1 MQTKYKSA
9 RCGEI
14 TVSDVGKEV
23 VLAGWVHQ
31 VRDLGGKKFV
41 ILRDGSGLIQVTI
54 TKGSVPD
61 EIVSIVEQLTLE
73 SVIQVKGVVKGD
85 PRAPRGIEITP
96 IEIRVLSRAKA
107 PLPLDVSG
115 KVKAD
120 IDTRL
125 RERVLDLR
133 RLESRALV
141 RIMNS
146 VVRTIREELLSRGFV
161 EVFTPKII
169 ATATEGGANLFP
181 IIYFGRE
188 AFLAQSP
195 QLYKELLAAALERVF
210 EIGPAWRAEE
220 SDTPYH
226 LAEFISVD
234 IEAAFMDYNDVMK
247 ILEDILHK
255 ILKTLEK
262 ENSEDLKILN
272 HTLPNV
278 SFPLPRITYTEALDI
293 LKRRGLDIK
302 FGDDLGTPELRLLS
316 TEIESHFYFII
327 DFPTKTRPF
336 YTKPRD
342 DDPELSESF
351 DLVWQYLELASGSS
365 RIHDKEMLISSIK
378 SRGLNVENFN
388 YFIKWFDYG
397 MPPHAGWGLGLA
409 RLLLPLTGRSSVK
422 EVTLF
427 PRDKKRLIP

>member
-1 MQTKYKSA
+1 MQTKYKTCQ
-9 RCGEI
+9 CGEVS
-14 TVSDVGKEV
+14 VSDIGKEV

-41 ILRDGSGLIQVTI
+41 ILRDGNGFIQITI
-54 TKGSVPD
+54 TKGITSD
-61 EIVSIVEQLTLE
+61 EIIALVEQLTPE
-73 SVIQVKGVVKGD
+73 SVIQVKGVVKED
-85 PRAPRGIEITP
+85 PRAPRGVEVTP
-96 IEIRVLSRAKA
+96 TEVRILSKAKA
-107 PLPLDVSG
+107 PLPLDVTG

-120 IDTRL
+120 LDTRL
-125 RERVLDLR
+125 RERILDLR
-133 RLESRALV
+133 RSESRALIKITNTV
-141 RIMNS
+141 I
-146 VVRTIREELLSRGFV
+146 RTIREVLISKGFV
-161 EVFTPKII
+161 EIFTPKII
-169 ATATEGGANLFP
+169 AIATEGGSNLFP
-181 IIYFGRE
+181 VIYFGRE

-195 QLYKELLAAALERVF
+195 QLYKELLAATFERVF

-226 LAEFISVD
+226 LAEFISID

-247 ILEDILHK
+247 ILEEILER
-255 ILKTLEK
+255 ILKTVEK

-272 HTLPNV
+272 HTLPDA
-278 SFPLPRITYTEALDI
+278 SFPLPRITYLEALDI
-293 LKRRGLDIK
+293 LRRKGLDIK
-302 FGDDLGTPELRLLS
+302 FGSDLGTPELRLLS
-316 TEIESHFYFII
+316 TEIGNPFYFVI

-351 DLVWQYLELASGSS
+351 DLVWQYLELASGST
-365 RIHDKEMLISSIK
+365 RIHDKEMLITSIK
-378 SRGLNVENFN
+378 SRGLNVDSFQ

-397 MPPHAGWGLGLA
+397 IPPHAGWGLGLA
-409 RLLLPLTGRSSVK
+409 RLLLPLTNRTNVK